1 MWGSGIRILGI
12 DGGAENESACD
23 SDDNDFDN
31 DSDEEDDDNEAN
43 ITPTESQKESF
54 IVQEACTDDATQIAD
69 DLKSIFKHDLADS
82 TIKETLEQQQHFL
95 YKRLPSSTI
104 PMYKQDECVKA
115 EKSTMTLQ
123 KKWIARNSINLLKLK
138 QTITKPFS
146 FVKPQLFGY
155 SKRVSV
161 FPLIVYLGSDV
172 NSHMHLR
179 VHLPLVSLKMLNQ
192 LL

>member
-1 MWGSGIRILGI
+1 MGI

-43 ITPTESQKESF
+43 ITPTESQKVKSF

-95 YKRLPSSTI
+95 YKCLPSSTI
-104 PMYKQDECVKA
+104 PMYK
-115 EKSTMTLQ
+115 
-123 KKWIARNSINLLKLK
+123 
-138 QTITKPFS
+138 
-146 FVKPQLFGY
+146 
-155 SKRVSV
+155 
-161 FPLIVYLGSDV
+161 
-172 NSHMHLR
+172 
-179 VHLPLVSLKMLNQ
+179 
-192 LL
+192 